1 VVLKIR
7 FTKKWLKV
15 TLCVLKLSA
24 VANVIVI
31 VSLMCRSRHYMIL
44 EWQLSMTG
52 ADAEV
57 AKALVGQPV
66 LSSLAYTCQHH
77 WGEPKGSISSP
88 LTLSQQ
94 QGVRNRQFQWTVL
107 TVRAS
112 MHCWDDIEGLL
123 ITKVRYIHICL
134 CCQISSAVCTRVI
147 QWELLS
153 QSKVSTAWSRAL
165 ATPLCQG

>member
-1 VVLKIR
+1 VLKIR
-7 FTKKWLKV
+7 STAKWLKAA
-15 TLCVLKLSA
+15 LCVFKLSA

-31 VSLMCRSRHYMIL
+31 VSLICRSRHYVIL

-52 ADAEV
+52 ADAEI

-77 WGEPKGSISSP
+77 WDEPKGSISSP
-88 LTLSQQ
+88 QTLSQQ
-94 QGVRNRQFQWTVL
+94 QGVSNRQFQWTVL

-112 MHCWDDIEGLL
+112 MHCWDDIEGLF

-134 CCQISSAVCTRVI
+134 CCRWTSAALCTRVVH
-147 QWELLS
+147 WALLPW
-153 QSKVSTAWSRAL
+153 SKVSSAWSRTL

>member
-1 VVLKIR
+1 
-7 FTKKWLKV
+7 
-15 TLCVLKLSA
+15 VLKLSA
-24 VANVIVI
+24 VANVISI
-31 VSLMCRSRHYMIL
+31 VSLICRSRHCMIL

-77 WGEPKGSISSP
+77 WGEPKGGISSP

-94 QGVRNRQFQWTVL
+94 QGVSNRQFQWTVL

-112 MHCWDDIEGLL
+112 MHCWDDIEGLF

-134 CCQISSAVCTRVI
+134 CCRTSAAVCRRVI
-147 QWELLS
+147 QWELMS
-153 QSKVSTAWSRAL
+153 RSKVSTAWSRAL